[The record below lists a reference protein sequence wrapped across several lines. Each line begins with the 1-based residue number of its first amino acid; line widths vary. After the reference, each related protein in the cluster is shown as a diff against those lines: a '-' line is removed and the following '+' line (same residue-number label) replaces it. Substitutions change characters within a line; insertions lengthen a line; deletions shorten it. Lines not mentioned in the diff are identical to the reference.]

1 MSNLDDLNKILA
13 EQMQRAEAFYDKKTL
28 KGMVKN
34 AIEKVT
40 KAYTRDR
47 KAELRPAEWKQKRRS
62 F

>member
-47 KAELRPAEWKQKRRS
+47 KAELRLPIGRKE
-62 F
+62 

>member
-13 EQMQRAEAFYDKKTL
+13 EQMQRAETYYDKKTI

-47 KAELRPAEWKQKRRS
+47 EAELRVPKGRKE
-62 F
+62 